1 MNISLLT
8 TPAFLH
14 SHFGQSRL
22 VLVGNRENKPNQS
35 LFIKIARQFLM
46 AISTLSLLVALVLM
60 VPEVYYRIFPADIQ
74 PVETFTQG
82 TPIGGDFNQGAQVS
96 EVSSEEEKY
105 LPLQNDNLPLGDWLV
120 IPRIGVRTQLQETS
134 KPEEALRK
142 GVWMSPDYGKPGDD
156 YTLPIILA
164 AHRFG
169 WEWWWQSDYWKYN
182 SFYNLPELEPG
193 DVVEVIVDQRK
204 WAYEIYAGEQGTEIT
219 DYDADM
225 ILYTCKFL
233 NSPLRHFR
241 YARLINPNQDTQG

>member
-169 WEWWWQSDYWKYN
+169 WEWW
-182 SFYNLPELEPG
+182 
-193 DVVEVIVDQRK
+193 
-204 WAYEIYAGEQGTEIT
+204 
-219 DYDADM
+219 
-225 ILYTCKFL
+225 
-233 NSPLRHFR
+233 
-241 YARLINPNQDTQG
+241 